1 MRGALPPGPRDLTLW
16 GQDVQGGGNPETGFP
31 PHPGTEVALRSLP
44 SVALS
49 STQVENSQVE
59 NSLPNPDHLCHPSIL
74 NLPISTLKTHLL
86 SCLANGVHLTNPH
99 IVGHCPQ
106 TETPK
111 VRRRG
116 KA

>member
-49 STQVENSQVE
+49 STQVENS
-59 NSLPNPDHLCHPSIL
+59 LPNPDQLCHPGL
-74 NLPISTLKTHLL
+74 GNQPLSTLKTHLL
-86 SCLANGVHLTNPH
+86 SCLADGVHLTATVVWPRP
-99 IVGHCPQ
+99 VLVDLSVLGRSDC
-106 TETPK
+106 K
-111 VRRRG
+111 VQ
-116 KA
+116 AS

>member
-49 STQVENSQVE
+49 STQVENS
-59 NSLPNPDHLCHPSIL
+59 LPNPDQLCHPGL
-74 NLPISTLKTHLL
+74 GNQPLSTLKTHLL
-86 SCLANGVHLTNPH
+86 SCLADGVHLNPH
-99 IVGHCPQ
+99 RQNRTSSSKGGNK
-106 TETPK
+106 TYEDNN
-111 VRRRG
+111 
-116 KA
+116 